1 MDMFKTIVLFVSDAL
16 SWTPLFPPG
25 TVECVCDKEDK
36 IIDVTRSN
44 DESAMDEILRHLLVT
59 VVMDIVSEHN
69 ADVAKNK
76 VSFALLIITERSDG
90 RSSNFKL

>member
-25 TVECVCDKEDK
+25 TVECVCDKEDE

-44 DESAMDEILRHLLVT
+44 DESAMDEILRHRLVT
-59 VVMDIVSEHN
+59 VVMDIISEHN

-90 RSSNFKL
+90 